1 MRSVI
6 KFISYALLIILL
18 PSFVML
24 FVISL
29 DTSNFMLIFLG
40 QILVF
45 LILLSFYFLI
55 RRNTKKY
62 RKIKKIKKWKNFIQ
76 IKSKYNKKN
85 NRHLL
90 YKRRMRKP

>member
-55 RRNTKKY
+55 RKNTKK
-62 RKIKKIKKWKNFIQ
+62 K
-76 IKSKYNKKN
+76 
-85 NRHLL
+85 
-90 YKRRMRKP
+90 